1 MIIYKDEQFIKSL
14 DSILDYIAKDGLDYA
29 ISFNRK
35 LKKAIE
41 IIPHFPY
48 KARKSFYHNSEN
60 IRDFIFKGYTIPY
73 LIDNQNN
80 KIVLLDIFKWID
92 RR

>member
-35 LKKAIE
+35 LKKSYRNY
-41 IIPHFPY
+41 PPL
-48 KARKSFYHNSEN
+48 SVQS
-60 IRDFIFKGYTIPY
+60 
-73 LIDNQNN
+73 
-80 KIVLLDIFKWID
+80 
-92 RR
+92 